1 MPAVPTRVLV
11 TGAASGIGAATVS
24 RFRQDN
30 ARVGGVDIDSA
41 ALDEVELDARTVGD
55 VTVADRVN
63 DAVDEACASLSG
75 LDVLVCCAGVVGLG
89 TVADTELPEWERIFA
104 VNVRGLYLTA
114 KAAIP
119 HLRAAGG
126 GAIVNVASQL
136 GVVAVANA
144 AAYCASKG
152 AAIQLTRAMAV
163 DHAVDG
169 IRVNTVSPGPTWTP
183 RLEGFVIATDDPVA
197 TRRATEET
205 MLHRRLIEVEAIAYL
220 ASPRAGSTTGANLV
234 VDGGYTIRQMV
245 TARGPASRPRRQPPR
260 ACAARRRRRRGAPR
274 RTWSEAPD
282 TDSR

>member
-1 MPAVPTRVLV
+1 MTAVPTRVLV

-24 RFRQDN
+24 RFRQN
-30 ARVGGVDIDSA
+30 GARVGGLDVDSKS
-41 ALDEVELDARTVGD
+41 LDQVELDARVVAD
-55 VTVADRVN
+55 LTVADGLS
-63 DAVDEACASLSG
+63 DAVDAACASLSG

-89 TVADTELPEWERIFA
+89 TVADTELHEWDRIFA
-104 VNVRGLYLTA
+104 VNVRGLYLA
-114 KAAIP
+114 AQAAIP
-119 HLRAAGG
+119 HLRASGG

-169 IRVNTVSPGPTWTP
+169 IRVNAVSPGPTWTP
-183 RLEGFVIATDDPVA
+183 LLEGFVVASDDPAA

-205 MLHRRLIEVEAIAYL
+205 MLHRRLIEAEEVAEAIAYM

-234 VDGGYTIRQMV
+234 VDGGYTIR
-245 TARGPASRPRRQPPR
+245 
-260 ACAARRRRRRGAPR
+260 
-274 RTWSEAPD
+274 
-282 TDSR
+282 